1 MDTQNFKNN
10 GHNKYPVSTET
21 LELLQQQTKLVA
33 ELYRIVGVDDVIL
46 KDSTAAEA
54 GIIVRAGE
62 IMPLLGAPAAYIT
75 VREEA
80 ESVTFD
86 GETIENAR
94 VRRWAE
100 YTSTSYGANSKL
112 AYSVSIRAAGF
123 RTLKE
128 IYDRVIENRKHCSP
142 KGTISDWYGTMSA
155 ANMPYGW
162 VPCGKMYFSSAS
174 AREVQKTAWS
184 NKYPE
189 GITFSTDNAKEG
201 LPGLRIV
208 SVTANGTTMQVPDLT
223 DRFIVAAGN
232 NYDCGATGGE
242 NFHTLTVEEMPSHS
256 HTLDSVVK
264 STSGTEAVGD
274 SGSGARAFNEGT
286 QERIYGSGATGN
298 SNAHENRPPYYALYK
313 IMKVI

>member
-10 GHNKYPVSTET
+10 GHNKFPVSTET

-112 AYSVSIRAAGF
+112 AYSVSIRATGF

-162 VPCGKMYFSSAS
+162 VPCGKMYFSSAN

-208 SVTANGTTMQVPDLT
+208 SVTANRTTIQVPDLT

-242 NFHTLTVEEMPSHS
+242 NSHTLTVEEMPSHS
-256 HTLDSVVK
+256 HEQNLWK
-264 STSGTEAVGD
+264 EGSGTWRGGGNNSSPESV
-274 SGSGARAFNEGT
+274 SWHNQT
-286 QERIYGSGATGN
+286 QQFGNTGERGGN
-298 SNAHENRPPYYALYK
+298 LSHENRPPYYALYK